1 MGYTVTENGS
11 QYDRGVAAGEI
22 SQRLKEHDQH
32 FSKINGSIE
41 RQVETNTRLR
51 TELTESIATL
61 TLAIQRMS
69 DAMTANE
76 ATVIKTAAA
85 LKDAE
90 EARRDRSETSWSPLT
105 RLSLVIGIIAAL
117 ATIAIV
123 LANVIH

>member
-32 FSKINGSIE
+32 FSKINGSME
-41 RQVETNTRLR
+41 RVAN
-51 TELTESIATL
+51 ELQKQ

-76 ATVIKTAAA
+76 ATVLKTAAA

-90 EARRDRSETSWSPLT
+90 EARRDRTETRWSPLT
-105 RLSLVIGIIAAL
+105 RLGIVVGILVGL
-117 ATIAIV
+117 ATTAIV

>member
-11 QYDRGVAAGEI
+11 SFDRGVAAGEI

-32 FSKINGSIE
+32 FAKINGSME
-41 RQVETNTRLR
+41 RVAD
-51 TELTESIATL
+51 ELQKQ

-76 ATVIKTAAA
+76 ATVLKTAAA
-85 LKDAE
+85 LKEAE
-90 EARRDRSETSWSPLT
+90 EARRDRSETRWSPLT
-105 RLSLVIGIIAAL
+105 RLGVVIGILAAV
-117 ATIAIV
+117 ASVVAIV

>member
-32 FSKINGSIE
+32 FAKINGSIE

-90 EARRDRSETSWSPLT
+90 EARRDRSETTWSPLT

>member
-1 MGYTVTENGS
+1 MGYTVTENGRDF
-11 QYDRGVAAGEI
+11 DRGVAAGEI

-32 FSKINGSIE
+32 FAKINGSME
-41 RQVETNTRLR
+41 RVAN
-51 TELTESIATL
+51 ELVKQ

-76 ATVIKTAAA
+76 ATVLKTAAA

-90 EARRDRSETSWSPLT
+90 EARRDRTETRWSPLT
-105 RLSLVIGIIAAL
+105 RLGIVVGILVGL
-117 ATIAIV
+117 ATTAIV

>member
-76 ATVIKTAAA
+76 ATVLKTAAA

-90 EARRDRSETSWSPLT
+90 EARRDRSETSLSPLT